1 MTIQSIQPQ
10 ILPAVTSKVFDTASL
25 ISSAGGYFSGGMS
38 VVLYIGLGIVIL
50 VMLGIIFTVLYFRK
64 RWNLDVEFKL
74 TRSDGRITH
83 AEWGKGH
90 YNAKKGVVFVRRPIM
105 GKFSKGIA
113 IKIFDIRRYLQGDSI
128 LTVLQVGPE
137 DYRPVLN
144 DSWTEYVETY
154 KDDKTGEIVE
164 VKESILNIKVD
175 SGLNK
180 AWKSSWDSAAKN
192 AYSIKSFMTQ
202 FQTPIAI
209 AIVLI
214 ACFVGF
220 AILYTKI
227 K

>member
-1 MTIQSIQPQ
+1 M
-10 ILPAVTSKVFDTASL
+10 VFDTASL
-25 ISSAGGYFSGGMS
+25 LPKAQSLFSGGTMVIVY
-38 VVLYIGLGIVIL
+38 VV
-50 VMLGIIFTVLYFRK
+50 LGIIILLMLVGVFLIFYFKK

-74 TRSDGRITH
+74 TRNDGRITN
-83 AEWGKGH
+83 AEWGKGY
-90 YNAKKGVVFVRRPIM
+90 YNSKRGVAFVRRPTM
-105 GKFSKGIA
+105 GKFSKGVPM
-113 IKIFDIRRYLQGDSI
+113 KIFDIRRYLQGTSI
-128 LTVLQVGPE
+128 ITVLQVGPE
-137 DYRPVLN
+137 DFRPVLN
-144 DSWTEYVETY
+144 DSWTEHIETY
-154 KDDKTGEIVE
+154 KDDKTGEVVQ

-180 AWKSSWDSAAKN
+180 AWKSAWDSAAKN
-192 AYSIKSFMTQ
+192 AYSIRSFMTQ